1 MEQGKDPVVMQ
12 HGSYL
17 SDTLQF
23 LVQSPLLFIL
33 PSTRIL
39 SPSITLSNTL
49 RLILFFSSSLL
60 LFFSPSLLLCHL
72 FFSPSLILSLTL
84 SYLTF
89 TPTLN
94 VSDAEEFLNVLTNS
108 LKEGL
113 ASVAGSLA
121 PGQGSSSS
129 SPTYLFISSPFLSS
143 LTSNNSDTFFPSVF
157 VDYDSLLGVSVEEQ
171 QVCQETPDEPPM
183 RKTGTIRIIR
193 TLHPC

>member
-121 PGQGSSSS
+121 PGQGNDPPSTYPSCILSSHIHHHHLLHN
-129 SPTYLFISSPFLSS
+129 PLISSS
-143 LTSNNSDTFFPSVF
+143 LTSNNSGTLFFLCLF
-157 VDYDSLLGVSVEEQ
+157 RL
-171 QVCQETPDEPPM
+171 
-183 RKTGTIRIIR
+183 R
-193 TLHPC
+193 